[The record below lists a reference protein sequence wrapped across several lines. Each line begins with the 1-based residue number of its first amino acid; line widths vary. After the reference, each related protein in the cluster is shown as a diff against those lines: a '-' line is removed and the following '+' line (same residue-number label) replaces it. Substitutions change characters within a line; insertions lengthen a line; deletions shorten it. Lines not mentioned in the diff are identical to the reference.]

1 MTAFIAEQFDIAP
14 DAARARQRDYFQRYG
29 TTLRGLMVEHGLE
42 PAPFLDYV
50 HDIDLTTVDPNP
62 ALVERL
68 GRLPGRKLVFTN
80 ASRLHAE
87 RIMERI
93 GITPHI
99 EAIFDIAAA
108 DYLPKPDRA
117 GYALMLERHQVSAAE
132 ACMIE
137 DMAGNLAP
145 AKALGMTTV
154 WLKGELP
161 WAKPGEPEPDYID
174 YVADDLETWLDGVL
188 AARAG

>member
-1 MTAFIAEQFDIAP
+1 
-14 DAARARQRDYFQRYG
+14 
-29 TTLRGLMVEHGLE
+29 
-42 PAPFLDYV
+42 
-50 HDIDLTTVDPNP
+50 
-62 ALVERL
+62 
-68 GRLPGRKLVFTN
+68 
-80 ASRLHAE
+80 
-87 RIMERI
+87 
-93 GITPHI
+93 
-99 EAIFDIAAA
+99 
-108 DYLPKPDRA
+108 
-117 GYALMLERHQVSAAE
+117 
-132 ACMIE
+132 MIE